1 MSAMICAR
9 GDSPICIACRV
20 SENTPEISAC
30 EAMMVAT
37 AASTTIGISA
47 QPGASM

>member
-1 MSAMICAR
+1 MLAR
-9 GDSPICIACRV
+9 GDNPICIACRV

-30 EAMMVAT
+30 EAITVAN

-47 QPGASM
+47 QPGASL